1 MIKDTNLTDESLQ
14 YFALTGNF
22 ICNYFAEIGEEVDV
36 ESGVSWKQP
45 PYFRVGASR
54 YEDMEETPDVFTD
67 LEDSDEAGKNF
78 IAPGVEVIEQL
89 PSKIEGHEG
98 ATVGELVPDSEE
110 EDEPFE
116 CLKAPKSD
124 FIVCVGIDGSI
135 PEIETAVA
143 NMGKRKGAVGDF
155 NFQATHP
162 HTCENTILCRLP

>member
-1 MIKDTNLTDESLQ
+1 MDSEDLR
-14 YFALTGNF
+14 Y
-22 ICNYFAEIGEEVDV
+22 
-36 ESGVSWKQP
+36 VSIIP
-45 PYFRVGASR
+45 
-54 YEDMEETPDVFTD
+54 ETPDVFTD

-124 FIVCVGIDGSI
+124 FMCVRKHTCDTILKLMFPGWDTPNVCVGIDGSI

-143 NMGKRKGAVGDF
+143 NMGKRKVTW
-155 NFQATHP
+155 Q
-162 HTCENTILCRLP
+162 EEKERRK